1 MTSKNILNPNFEWS
15 LNKILTQEEKDLLRL
30 IIQEIKEKNTRR
42 MLEKLNDEYL
52 QTHLEEYAE
61 FLEEEK
67 KLQYELEQ
75 QLEELKHCENEDLVK
90 DVIEDIKQDIRW
102 NVSVQT
108 RLIEKIQK

>member
-1 MTSKNILNPNFEWS
+1 
-15 LNKILTQEEKDLLRL
+15 
-30 IIQEIKEKNTRR
+30 

-90 DVIEDIKQDIRW
+90 NVIEDIKQDIRW

-108 RLIEKIQK
+108 RLIEKIQKLMNVVNNISFYCLE

>member
-1 MTSKNILNPNFEWS
+1 M
-15 LNKILTQEEKDLLRL
+15 R
-30 IIQEIKEKNTRR
+30 
-42 MLEKLNDEYL
+42 
-52 QTHLEEYAE
+52 THLEEYAK

-75 QLEELKHCENEDLVK
+75 QLEELKHCEKEDLFK

-102 NVSVQT
+102 KVSVQT